1 LTHLKDLNRKGYVN
15 DRINEEFKGMTVV
28 TSYSKAGKHTYK
40 IERVDFDK
48 TPQDG
53 FEKKDGSKITYIEYF
68 SSQYQTEIKDM
79 N

>member
-1 LTHLKDLNRKGYVN
+1 VIRKDSVLLHLKELERKGYDQ

-40 IERVDFDK
+40 VERIDFEK

-53 FEKKDGSKITYIEYF
+53 FEKKEGEKITYLEYF
-68 SSQYQTEIKDM
+68 SK
-79 N
+79 